1 MSPSLPEDRLA
12 SIEAR
17 LEKLEYVADRIAG
30 LEAAAR
36 AAVAMGTDT
45 VDRLAADDP
54 HAIERRLRALLSAA
68 EKLSRPET
76 VARLEAA
83 LDAAEKLPAGLAMA
97 TDTLDRLASSL
108 ADRGVDLTERFVI
121 LARLLERLTSPEI
134 LRVLEQG
141 LQHHEA
147 ASRIL
152 SSGAFDP
159 AALDIIG
166 KLAGALS
173 GAAEA
178 PPRIGLWGAMKAAGT
193 EPVQHALGFAVALA
207 SRFGESISGRG
218 TKALVRGA
226 R

>member
-1 MSPSLPEDRLA
+1 MSPTLAPERLA
-12 SIEAR
+12 SIEDR
-17 LEKLEYVADRIAG
+17 LSKLEQLADRIAG
-30 LEAAAR
+30 LETAAR

-45 VDRLAADDP
+45 VDRLAAEDP
-54 HAIERRLRALLSAA
+54 GAVERRIRALLSVA

-97 TDTLDRLASSL
+97 TDTIDRLASSL
-108 ADRGVDLTERFVI
+108 GDRGVDLSERFVI
-121 LARLLERLTSPEI
+121 LARLFERLTSPEI

-152 SSGAFDP
+152 GSGAFDP

-173 GAAEA
+173 VAADA
-178 PPRIGLWGAMKAAGT
+178 PPRVGLWGAMKAAGT

-207 SRFGESISGRG
+207 TRFGESIAGHG

>member
-17 LEKLEYVADRIAG
+17 LEKLEHVADRIAG

-36 AAVAMGTDT
+36 AAVAMGTDS
-45 VDRLAADDP
+45 VDRLAADAP
-54 HAIERRLRALLSAA
+54 HAIERLRALLSAA
-68 EKLSRPET
+68 EKLSRPEM